1 MRSKHIVGAVWT
13 LASLGWLM
21 AGAAAISAVIA
32 SAVRSER
39 LRNRV
44 DSITTEVARHEEQLR
59 TVRKDLHDIRN
70 AVLVIQALSERDN
83 E

>member
-1 MRSKHIVGAVWT
+1 
-13 LASLGWLM
+13 M

-32 SAVRSER
+32 SAVRGER

-44 DSITTEVARHEEQLR
+44 DSISTEVARHEEQLR

-70 AVLVIQALSERDN
+70 AVLVIQALSEQGN